1 MSCVMSKSLAGYQ
14 KDIAIS
20 GVHKIERKK
29 IVMEYETTE
38 NVNPRKRFWQ
48 DKDFAK

>member
-20 GVHKIERKK
+20 VHKTERKK
-29 IVMEYETTE
+29 IVMEYET
-38 NVNPRKRFWQ
+38 NRKC
-48 DKDFAK
+48 